1 MTSRHQLTNVYSTPI
16 TPAPNTSGAAENM
29 WCIQVIAPTAI
40 TKADTEPI
48 AGHGLGSTR
57 W

>member
-1 MTSRHQLTNVYSTPI
+1 MVPT
-16 TPAPNTSGAAENM
+16 PNTIGAAAYM
-29 WCIQVIAPTAI
+29 WCIQPMAPTAMM
-40 TKADTEPI
+40 KAEVAPT